1 MFKQKQTIGIAS
13 ITKNRVKNLIPSIL
27 TWLELKEVSVI
38 NIFDFASD
46 MPIYGAL
53 KRYSILD
60 DKRVNV
66 FRTEKRE
73 PFHRTKFWN
82 IAISATETE
91 KILKLDSDYKI
102 HPQFLNYHPLR
113 STSLFY
119 AGNWKTARVK
129 NESFLHGLVYSGR
142 KNFLD
147 VGGYNERLTGYGWED
162 DDIYQRMKD
171 NGCEYLDI
179 SYDYA
184 YHIPHS
190 HLERIKAD
198 RRRNPEAYNEEWA
211 TARDIEGALPLYKEE
226 VEDEMM
232 RLIWDNKLKA
242 EKNPWGKWEEMT
254 KIKSKETRG
263 RLTIFDY

>member
-1 MFKQKQTIGIAS
+1 MFKQKETIGIAT
-13 ITKNRVKNLIPSIL
+13 ITKNRIKNLIPSLL
-27 TWLELKEVSVI
+27 TWLELDQVSVI
-38 NIFDFASD
+38 NIFDFRSD
-46 MPIYGAL
+46 IPVYGAL
-53 KRYSILD
+53 RRYSILD
-60 DKRVNV
+60 DKRINV
-66 FRTEKRE
+66 YRCEKE
-73 PFHRTKFWN
+73 EDFHRTKFWN
-82 IAISATETE
+82 IAISETNAD

-102 HPQFLNYHPLR
+102 HPQFINYHPL
-113 STSLFY
+113 TGKKLFY

-129 NESFLHGLVYSGR
+129 NESFLHGLVYAR
-142 KNFLD
+142 KEDFLG

-211 TARDIEGALPLYKEE
+211 TVRDIEGALPLYKEE
-226 VEDEMM
+226 VESEMM
-232 RLIWDNKLKA
+232 RLVWENKRKA
-242 EKNPWGKWEEMT
+242 EENPWGTWDEMT
-254 KIKSKETRG
+254 TIKSKKQKDN
-263 RLTIFDY
+263 LTIFEY